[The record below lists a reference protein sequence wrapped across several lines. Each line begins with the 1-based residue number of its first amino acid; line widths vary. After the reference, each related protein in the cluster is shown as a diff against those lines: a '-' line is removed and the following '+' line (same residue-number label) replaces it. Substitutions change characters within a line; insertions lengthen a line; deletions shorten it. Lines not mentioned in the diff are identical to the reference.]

1 MDMIERLEDEG
12 RITVIRP
19 RKPVEVTRMEKNTAK
34 LRALYDEGFN
44 ITEETL
50 EKYR

>member
-1 MDMIERLEDEG
+1 MIERLEDEG
-12 RITVIRP
+12 RITVIRS
-19 RKPVEVTRMEKNTAK
+19 RKPVGVTRMEKNTAK

-44 ITEETL
+44 ITEEML